1 MQVPI
6 YIDTFNLL
14 KEAQE
19 IEHMRANRANT
30 VTRGPKKIFF
40 IIYDEVNQNF
50 TIQQLLLF

>member
-19 IEHMRANRANT
+19 IEHMRANRANI

-40 IIYDEVNQNF
+40 NIYDEVNQNF